1 MIAAIAAGLAAWGG
15 LALAG
20 GIVLGRSIDRRDALA
35 AAGQAWDNGFC
46 HGIDTAHTAVLSYR
60 KPWITYSEELGWDLA
75 RDQLAAELDRL
86 RPDPDTDEPEIVAA

>member
-46 HGIDTAHTAVLSYR
+46 HGIDTAHATVAGYR

-75 RDQLAAELDRL
+75 RESLAAALDQLRDTPERDAA
-86 RPDPDTDEPEIVAA
+86 